1 MDSADSFLN
10 WGFRPVM
17 MKGGEYFIISCSV
30 LNSDEWPYD
39 IIENNHIFSKEEFV
53 KFMGI
58 GEGDITDDTL
68 NYAKMIGLSN
78 YMARHLHWR
87 AVKGACQT
95 YRDMDMVWD
104 HEEGLEDIIKWTNE
118 LDLEEWA
125 ETGDVFALVQN
136 RNWRHQDDGDDSVY
150 KIHSNISKNRI
161 SLSLGE
167 QPAWGDPPWAMEY
180 VIKRVEI

>member
-10 WGFRPVM
+10 WGFSPVM

-78 YMARHLHWR
+78 YMVRHLHWR
-87 AVKGACQT
+87 AVKGACQA

-104 HEEGLEDIIKWTNE
+104 DGESLEKIIKWTNE

-136 RNWRHQDDGDDSVY
+136 RNWRDQNDDDDSVY
-150 KIHSNISKNRI
+150 KINSNISKNRI